1 MLAEIPVDLH
11 GYYPTDITGYPYAT
25 TGSPLSRIIEQA
37 WEMGAGSIRFSHGR
51 GRGLSPG
58 FVNTNT
64 GYFGVQIRRELR
76 SDDGL
81 RRWIKHT
88 TLDCSHDGSTAVKL
102 KRNPSPT
109 RTDFDGVFPESRFR
123 NS

>member
-25 TGSPLSRIIEQA
+25 KGSPLSRIIEQA
-37 WEMGAGSIRFSHGR
+37 WEMGGGSIR
-51 GRGLSPG
+51 LITATVAVA

-64 GYFGVQIRRELR
+64 GYFGLQIRRELR
-76 SDDGL
+76 SDQDL
-81 RRWIKHT
+81 RQWIKHS
-88 TLDCSHDGSTAVKL
+88 TLDCSDDGSTVVKL

-109 RTDFDGVFPESRFR
+109 RTDFEGVFPEKRFR